1 VQQHVLRPSDI
12 SMSASLRKVWRR
24 LLELSDIPMSGEWW
38 PNNSSADC
46 SISVRFTTD
55 YEHVTP
61 DVPQTF
67 KVKGSKVRVTA

>member
-1 VQQHVLRPSDI
+1 MQQHVLRPSDI
-12 SMSASLRKVWRR
+12 SMSAGLRKVWQR

-46 SISVRFTTD
+46 SISVSFTTN

-67 KVKGSKVRVTA
+67 KVKGQGHSIT